1 MKGSVID
8 QGYPISGDRPTT
20 QSACVVIRPHN
31 NSEKK
36 VGEIVSL
43 GHDLSDLSGFL
54 KDPRIEQTRFGDNVD
69 TRMKERSQGTQ
80 TER

>member
-8 QGYPISGDRPTT
+8 QGYPISGDHPIT
-20 QSACVVIRPHN
+20 QSACTVIRPHNN

-43 GHDLSDLSGFL
+43 GHDLSDLSGFP
-54 KDPRIEQTRFGDNVD
+54 KDPRIEQFGDNVD
-69 TRMKERSQGTQ
+69 TRIKERSQGT
-80 TER
+80 